1 MNRIQRTLIVL
12 LFCGMFQWANAQLLD
27 YNNKVEIVLNDGL
40 KMILYGRAS
49 SLSTAYSGEYFYLPL
64 NLKLGV
70 KPDGTP
76 EFLFVKYTTEEKADQ
91 GGTQGAIMHFLME
104 WGLTVAQVT
113 EANAK
118 LKAKLKSLGGNY
130 AGITNPQIM
139 GPVDVSAADNG
150 SFRVISAT
158 LSDDKS
164 AKLITSGKAA
174 TMPGQKVAV
183 ASKMDKYSAQL
194 LAATFEK
201 NRSISDVSL
210 EMNFKYNVLFPAVD
224 GSIILDWSK
233 INYSFENFSSYY
245 EQQDERIKIKYKQYF
260 LWWKTREWTETR
272 KTGKKI
278 ISQSEAHTMYE
289 FMCETKAIDIRID
302 KNVTD
307 SKIADDVVE
316 NFMQIFMSAIADA
329 DTGGGDEGNGEE
341 GQAPTNPLNDQATKD
356 KINAY
361 GEVRYSFNSSKTKTK
376 IAKKTET
383 YNLKLRIAMPMS
395 CALTG
400 NLASWYDGV
409 KHNKKCV
416 SSVNLNDKFFQHRD
430 INFVVDNKVKDVFE
444 TEVNYVTVN
453 VRKKRSNGND
463 YTEQKT
469 IDWEYM
475 KKNGA
480 VAQFTYARGED
491 KNSDDYQ
498 YKVQFSLRGGVL
510 YPENPQWQKGD
521 WQGVTLTCP
530 MVPRNME
537 FEADLEELK
546 KADITR
552 ATLQMR
558 YMKHGQEFE
567 SNIPITVSKG
577 EALVSKKIFIDEDTP
592 GYAYRLILT
601 HKEKGKLATE
611 WDTKINDDYVYAA
624 IPQKLIDNDKEFW
637 DKLIDQGKTILE
649 PNSDGSV
656 KTGNEILGQFLD
668 VIKIFVDKK

>member
-1 MNRIQRTLIVL
+1 MNKIKITITA
-12 LFCGMFQWANAQLLD
+12 LFICMFQWANAQLLD
-27 YNNKVEIVLNDGL
+27 YNNKVEVILNDGL
-40 KMILYGRAS
+40 QMIMYGRAS
-49 SLSTAYSGEYFYLPL
+49 SLNTAFSEEYFYLPL

-104 WGLTVAQVT
+104 WGLSASQLA

-118 LKAKLKSLGGNY
+118 LKAKLKGMGGNY
-130 AGITNPQIM
+130 ANVTNPKIM
-139 GPVDVSAADNG
+139 GPVDVSAAESG

-158 LSDDKS
+158 LSDDKA
-164 AKLITSGKAA
+164 AKLVTSGKAA

-201 NRSISDVSL
+201 NRSITDVSL

-224 GSIILDWSK
+224 GTITLDWEK
-233 INYSFENFSSYY
+233 INYSFENFSTYY
-245 EQQDERIKIKYKQYF
+245 EKQDERVKVKFKQYF
-260 LWWKTREWTETR
+260 LWWKTREWTANV
-272 KTGKKI
+272 KTGKKLI
-278 ISQSEAHTMYE
+278 THEEAHTMYE
-289 FMCETKAIDIRID
+289 FLSETKAIDIRID
-302 KNVTD
+302 KNVVD

-316 NFMQIFMSAIADA
+316 NFMQVFMGSIADA
-329 DTGGGDEGNGEE
+329 NTDGGGDDEGTEGEE
-341 GQAPTNPLNDQATKD
+341 MKSPLGDQATKD
-356 KINAY
+356 QLNAY
-361 GEVRYSFNSSKTKTK
+361 GEVRYSYNSSKSKTK
-376 IAKKTET
+376 IAKKKEV
-383 YNLKLRIAMPMS
+383 YNLKLRLAVPMY
-395 CALTG
+395 CTLTG
-400 NLASWYDGV
+400 NLGSWYDGV
-409 KHNKKCV
+409 KNNKKCV

-475 KKNGA
+475 KKSGA

-510 YPENPQWQKGD
+510 YPENPTWQKGD

-530 MVPRNME
+530 MVPRTME

-546 KADITR
+546 KAGITR

-567 SNIPITVSKG
+567 TNIPITVSKG
-577 EALVSKKIFIDEDTP
+577 EALVSKKVFIDEDTP
-592 GYAYRLILT
+592 GYAYRLVLT
-601 HKEKGKLATE
+601 HKEKGKLALD
-611 WDTKINDDYVYAA
+611 WDTKINDDYVYAT
-624 IPQKLIDNDKEFW
+624 IPQKLIDNDKDFW
-637 DKLIDQGKTILE
+637 NKLLDQGKTILE

-656 KTGNEILGQFLD
+656 KSGTEILGQFLD